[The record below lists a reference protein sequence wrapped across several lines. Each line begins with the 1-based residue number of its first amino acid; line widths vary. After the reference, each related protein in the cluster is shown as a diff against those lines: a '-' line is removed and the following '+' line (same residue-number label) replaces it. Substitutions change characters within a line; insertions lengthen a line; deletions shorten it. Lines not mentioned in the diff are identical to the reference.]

1 MRKTLTVTPL
11 PLPIHLKRL
20 FYFTLSRRRISM
32 RLQTRTIHT
41 GVDKDT
47 AYNSIM
53 TPIYQTSTF
62 RFADIGI
69 TRGYDYTRTSNPT
82 RKALEENIASLE
94 GGAGAIAVA
103 TGMAAIST
111 VLHLFR
117 SGDHILC
124 THDCYGGTDRILRL
138 YEEQF
143 DLKVSYVNLQNTQN
157 LKAAIRPNTKAVW
170 IETPSNPL
178 LNILDIQEI
187 STIAHA
193 HGALSIVDNT
203 FLSPVHQ
210 RPFELG
216 ADIIVHST
224 TKYLNGHSDVV
235 GGAVAA
241 KEQELAEQLQY
252 LCNALGQGASPFDC
266 WLVLR
271 GIKTLVPRMRMHEE
285 NAKAVAEFLCS
296 HRAVRQVYYPGLPT
310 HPHHGIARKQQS
322 GFGGMVSFE
331 LLGGLSEV
339 HQVLR
344 AVKVFALAES
354 LGGVESLIDHP
365 MSMTH
370 ASMDPVLRQEA
381 GITENLIRLSVG
393 LESIED
399 ILEDLGSALDTVS
412 DS

>member
-1 MRKTLTVTPL
+1 M
-11 PLPIHLKRL
+11 
-20 FYFTLSRRRISM
+20 
-32 RLQTRTIHT
+32 

-62 RFADIGI
+62 RFADIGV

-103 TGMAAIST
+103 AGMAATTT
-111 VLHLFR
+111 VLHLFQ

-138 YEEQF
+138 YQDQF
-143 DLKVSYVNLQNTQN
+143 NIQVSYVNLQNADN
-157 LKAAIRPNTKAVW
+157 LRNALRPNTKAVW

-178 LNILDIQEI
+178 LNILDIREL
-187 STIAHA
+187 SAIAHT

-203 FLSPVHQ
+203 FLSPVNQ
-210 RPFELG
+210 RPFELD
-216 ADIIVHST
+216 ADIVVHST

-235 GGAVAA
+235 GGAVTA
-241 KEQELAEQLQY
+241 KDPKYSERLQY
-252 LCNALGQGASPFDC
+252 LCNALGQGASPFDS

-271 GIKTLVPRMRMHEE
+271 GIKTLIPRMKLHEE
-285 NAKAVAEFLCS
+285 NARSVAEFLS
-296 HRAVRQVYYPGLPT
+296 HHPAVKRVYYPGLNT
-310 HPHHGIARKQQS
+310 HPQHELACRQQY
-322 GFGGMVSFE
+322 GFGGIVSFE
-331 LLGGLSEV
+331 LAGNLENV
-339 HQVLR
+339 NHMLR
-344 AVKVFALAES
+344 TVKVFALAES

-365 MSMTH
+365 LSMTH
-370 ASMDPVLRQEA
+370 ASMDPELRQQA

-393 LESIED
+393 LEDIED
-399 ILEDLGSALDTVS
+399 ILADLSNALALK
-412 DS
+412 

>member
-1 MRKTLTVTPL
+1 
-11 PLPIHLKRL
+11 
-20 FYFTLSRRRISM
+20 M

-62 RFADIGI
+62 RFADIGV

-103 TGMAAIST
+103 TGMAAITT
-111 VLHLFR
+111 VLHLFQ
-117 SGDHILC
+117 SGDHIIC

-138 YEEQF
+138 YQDQF
-143 DLKVSYVNLQNTQN
+143 NVQVSHVNLQNTEN
-157 LKAAIRPNTKAVW
+157 LQAAFRPNTKAVW

-178 LNILDIQEI
+178 LNILDIREL
-187 STIAHA
+187 SRIAHE

-203 FLSPVHQ
+203 FLSPVNQ
-210 RPFELG
+210 RPFELD

-235 GGAVAA
+235 GGAVVA
-241 KEQELAEQLQY
+241 KEAKRCRASAVSLQCTRTGGLAIRL
-252 LCNALGQGASPFDC
+252 LAGAARDKNAGAPHAASRTEC
-266 WLVLR
+266 
-271 GIKTLVPRMRMHEE
+271 
-285 NAKAVAEFLCS
+285 
-296 HRAVRQVYYPGLPT
+296 HRALLGFLPGIPPSSASIIPGLET
-310 HPHHGIARKQQS
+310 HPHHDVARRQQQS

-331 LLGGLSEV
+331 SRWKAGSKS
-339 HQVLR
+339 HHVLR
-344 AVKVFALAES
+344 SVKIFALAES

-370 ASMDPVLRQEA
+370 ASMDPQLREEA

-399 ILEDLGSALDTVS
+399 ILDDLGNALDTIPKPAGKI
-412 DS
+412 